1 MTQPRSPAKVPSD
14 LPALAAAFLLV
25 IGFTFSDDVVEFL
38 LDVTGHPH
46 SAARGWLVF
55 ALDLLLVLGTAA
67 LKWAISGGGDLPSF
81 LRRLCTGMWGVGAVL
96 VVGGHLVMIATEKQ
110 RAGLGDT
117 ATVWINLA
125 ASAVFVAALTLLLL
139 SALGGGT
146 ASRSWVVPFVF
157 GSLVVQVTTVLW
169 YPVLDIDRGCAN
181 DISSAYFS
189 DMANILPIIL
199 LTLALEM
206 NYVRRSAGNAD
217 PGRRVA
223 PVFIVI
229 IMCIAEALAFSML
242 VKADA
247 PRCGLAAVWHEY
259 ISFVVTAQAMA
270 IGLATLVWLLLVVDS
285 PAGD

>member
-1 MTQPRSPAKVPSD
+1 
-14 LPALAAAFLLV
+14 
-25 IGFTFSDDVVEFL
+25 
-38 LDVTGHPH
+38 
-46 SAARGWLVF
+46 
-55 ALDLLLVLGTAA
+55 
-67 LKWAISGGGDLPSF
+67 
-81 LRRLCTGMWGVGAVL
+81 
-96 VVGGHLVMIATEKQ
+96 
-110 RAGLGDT
+110 
-117 ATVWINLA
+117 
-125 ASAVFVAALTLLLL
+125 
-139 SALGGGT
+139 
-146 ASRSWVVPFVF
+146 
-157 GSLVVQVTTVLW
+157 
-169 YPVLDIDRGCAN
+169 
-181 DISSAYFS
+181 
-189 DMANILPIIL
+189 MANILPIIL

-206 NYVRRSAGNAD
+206 NYVRRSASNAD